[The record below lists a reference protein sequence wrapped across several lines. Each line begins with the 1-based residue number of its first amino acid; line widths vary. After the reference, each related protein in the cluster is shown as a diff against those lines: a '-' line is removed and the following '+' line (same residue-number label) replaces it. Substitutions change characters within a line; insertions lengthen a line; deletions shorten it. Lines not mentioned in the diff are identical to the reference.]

1 MSHEVEGHGRG
12 PQQPEREKSV
22 LLSDL
27 PEECLSAVLILL
39 PIAAVARCAAACST
53 INEVASQDA
62 TWRAL
67 CLGMPAFE
75 ALAPHAARVELDTAC
90 HPAGWRQVAKRLK
103 NAPRVPTS
111 LVLPGVEGV
120 DRCGVVHQ
128 RRTAQGQNV
137 VHYAGGERSRARA
150 CPGPRGP
157 RCTKRRSALQGMHA
171 RVDSRSVPG
180 TARTQASGR
189 IAQCG
194 PGSPGRFGT
203 ASGRDSRF
211 PWRVG
216 IRRQRPPDVSRQ
228 ASSCFAGR

>member
-1 MSHEVEGHGRG
+1 MFTQLSLVQVENKNLRARIMSHEVEGHGRG
-12 PQQPEREKSV
+12 PEQPERETQQPEREKGV

-75 ALAPHAARVELDTAC
+75 ALASHAARVEVNIAC

-137 VHYAGGERSRARA
+137 VHYAGGE
-150 CPGPRGP
+150 
-157 RCTKRRSALQGMHA
+157 
-171 RVDSRSVPG
+171 
-180 TARTQASGR
+180 
-189 IAQCG
+189 
-194 PGSPGRFGT
+194 
-203 ASGRDSRF
+203 
-211 PWRVG
+211 
-216 IRRQRPPDVSRQ
+216 
-228 ASSCFAGR
+228 